1 MTTATSAGEIVSKFN
16 GAIIRAERNRSEFYP
31 MLQRHFDEGLARAS
45 FLVACGRTRDAAAY
59 RALETTS

>member
-1 MTTATSAGEIVSKFN
+1 
-16 GAIIRAERNRSEFYP
+16 